1 MRHLITTAILSTSL
15 LVTIPAFA
23 RSNFEST
30 ISAPVSGA
38 VKLEIIVSEDL
49 THRAENLPKR
59 VNNDGTVPYRSQP
72 RGHHYRNS
80 AFGNHGYYGTR
91 DVERLQAR
99 LEKKMVQQLT
109 KRGVTLSDTAATV
122 LRVTL
127 VDAKPSRP
135 TFRQLSKDT
144 GLSHQSY
151 GLGGAAMVAQLV
163 SAGGQD
169 IGEMHYRWYENDI
182 HNAAYSGTWTDANR
196 SLDRFAKKAAKE
208 IAGNHAN

>member
-38 VKLEIIVSEDL
+38 VKLEIIIGEDL
-49 THRAENLPKR
+49 AHRAENLPKR
-59 VNNDGTVPYRSQP
+59 LNSDGTRTYRSHH
-72 RGHHYRNS
+72 RGYSYRNS
-80 AFGNHGYYGTR
+80 AFGNHGFYGTR
-91 DVERLQAR
+91 DVDRLQAR
-99 LEKKMVQQLT
+99 LEKRLTQQLT

-144 GLSHQSY
+144 SLSHQSY
-151 GLGGAAMVAQLV
+151 GLGGAAMEAQLI

-169 IGEMHYRWYENDI
+169 VGQMHYRWYENDI

-208 IAGNHAN
+208 IAGNKDN